1 MTHLNPSIISE
12 AAQRL
17 SVIVNKTPVITS
29 RTLNE
34 RVGCEVFLKC
44 ENFQRVGA
52 FKFRGAYNA
61 ISQLNDEQRQAGVIT
76 HSSGN
81 HAQGVALAAK
91 LLGVKATIVM
101 PEDAPTIKREA
112 TAAYGASIISCA
124 AIDREKVTA
133 QLIDQHDY
141 TLIHPY
147 DNDHIIAGQGTAAW
161 ELFDEVG
168 PLDILFTPVGGGGL
182 ISGSALA
189 AAAQS
194 PSCQVIGVEPELGAD
209 AKQSWREN
217 RVVQLDYVPATIA
230 DGLRTRFIGQR
241 NLAVMRQYV
250 ADMTS
255 VSEEAIMETLQF
267 LWQRLKIIVE
277 PSSAVAL
284 APVFTGQ
291 YPAAG
296 KRIGVILSGGNVD
309 IFDLGQ
315 KIHDQRLKQASASN
329 LQQPAISSQ
338 QPTTINRPRVLVC
351 QDMDEAGLGILRQV
365 AEVTVKP
372 GWPQEDFLRQIG
384 NYQALIVGPQ
394 QQITDQMLEYG
405 FHLRAIGNLSS
416 RLDNIDVS
424 TARDVGIEVCN
435 SPDSSA
441 VTIAEFTMARLLML
455 ASQFGDGRLAGKTL
469 GLIGFGHVG
478 QQVAKRARA
487 FDMRIIVNQPRLT
500 PELALSI
507 GAEVTDLASLLP
519 QADFV
524 SLHVPF
530 KAETDAIIGP
540 INLGRMK
547 PTACLVNTGHTDLVN
562 EAALLNALNNGR
574 IAGAALSA
582 LPPNVKV
589 DTAVA
594 ETVRRHPNVIVLPH
608 VTTLLKNQRKDI
620 AIHVAKEIAAILQSK
635 QASETLSLELVP
647 IEQVLPHEQIDDKRV
662 SRLMSRLEE
671 DRLLVNPP
679 VTTFW
684 NGRYIVLDGA
694 TRSTAFKRLGYRY
707 LIVQVA
713 QPERTGFELHTWY
726 HAISSPQ
733 PFTELVEHLKSIDG
747 LILLPLSQ
755 KQIRSA
761 FRQKDA
767 LCYFLDREGKATLAQ
782 AAPDTDRL
790 AVMNALVSRYTNW
803 GKVERTLLTDL
814 PRLLGQ
820 FPEMTA
826 VAIFPQFEPQTVFE
840 VSSQGKLLPAGLTRF
855 VIPGRIL
862 RLNADLERLKKE
874 EPLPAKRAWFNDFLE
889 EKLARSRMRYY
900 QEPVILLDE

>member
-1 MTHLNPSIISE
+1 MMSHLTPSLIQE
-12 AAQRL
+12 AVQRL
-17 SVIVNKTPVITS
+17 AGVVNQTPVITS

-34 RVGCEVFLKC
+34 RVGGQLFLKC

-61 ISQLNDEQRQAGVIT
+61 VSQLTEAQKKAGVIT

-81 HAQGVALAAK
+81 HAQGLALAAR
-91 LLGVKATIVM
+91 LMGVKAIIVM
-101 PEDAPTIKREA
+101 PEDAPIIKREA
-112 TAAYGASIISCA
+112 TAGYGADIVTCP
-124 AIDREKVTA
+124 AINRDKVTA
-133 QLIDQHDY
+133 DLIAQHGY

-147 DNDHIIAGQGTAAW
+147 DNDQIIIGQGTAAW
-161 ELFDEVG
+161 ELFDEAG
-168 PLDILFTPVGGGGL
+168 PLDFLFVPVGGGGL

-194 PSCQVIGVEPELGAD
+194 PGCQVVGVEPELGAD
-209 AKQSWREN
+209 ASQSWREN
-217 RVVQLDYVPATIA
+217 RVVTLDHVPATIA

-255 VSEEAIMETLQF
+255 VSEEAIVETMKF
-267 LWQRLKIIVE
+267 LWLRLKIIVE

-284 APVFTGQ
+284 APIFTGQ
-291 YPAAG
+291 YPVAG
-296 KRIGVILSGGNVD
+296 KRVGVILSGGNVD
-309 IFDLGQ
+309 IFSLRLETG
-315 KIHDQRLKQASASN
+315 DQRLKQAPPITQSPVSS
-329 LQQPAISSQ
+329 LQSPAG
-338 QPTTINRPRVLVC
+338 RPRVLVC
-351 QDMDEAGLGILRQV
+351 QEMDEAGLDILRQT
-365 AEVTVKP
+365 AEVTVQP
-372 GWPQEDFLRQIG
+372 TLSQDEFIRQIG
-384 NYQALIVGPQ
+384 EYQALIVGPQ
-394 QQITDQMLEYG
+394 QQITDQMIEYG

-435 SPDSSA
+435 APGGGA
-441 VTIAEFTMARLLML
+441 VAIAEHTMTRLLLL
-455 ASQFGDGRLAGKTL
+455 ANQFGDGRLAGKTL

-500 PELALSI
+500 PELALSV
-507 GAEVTDLASLLP
+507 GAEATDLADLLP

-530 KAETDAIIGP
+530 KQETDAIIGP
-540 INLGRMK
+540 INLGKMK
-547 PTACLVNTGHTDLVN
+547 QSACLVNTGHTDLVN
-562 EAALLNALNNGR
+562 EPALLDALENGR
-574 IAGAALSA
+574 IAGAALSS
-582 LPPNVKV
+582 LPPEVHAG
-589 DTAVA
+589 TAVA
-594 ETVRRHPNVIVLPH
+594 HKIRQHPKVIVSPH
-608 VTTLLKNQRKDI
+608 VSTILSYQKKDI
-620 AIHVAKEIAAILQSK
+620 AITVAKQIAAILQSK
-635 QASETLSLELVP
+635 QASETLALELVP

-662 SRLMSRLEE
+662 ARLMSRLEE
-671 DRLLVNPP
+671 DGRLVNPP

-684 NGRYIVLDGA
+684 KGHYIVLDGA
-694 TRSTAFKRLGYRY
+694 TRSTAFKRLGYHY

-713 QPERTGFELHTWY
+713 SPDREGFELHTWY
-726 HAISSPQ
+726 HAISSQQ
-733 PFTELVEHLKSIDG
+733 PFADLYDHLKTIDG
-747 LILLPLSQ
+747 LTLSPLPDP
-755 KQIRSA
+755 QIRSA
-761 FRQKDA
+761 LRHKNA
-767 LCYFLDREGKATLAQ
+767 LCYFLDRDGRATLAQ
-782 AAPDTDRL
+782 VTAGADRL

-803 GKVERTLLTDL
+803 GSVERTLLTDL

-820 FPEMTA
+820 FPQMTA

-840 VSSQGKLLPAGLTRF
+840 VASRGDLLPAGLTRF

-874 EPLPAKRAWFNDFLE
+874 EPLPAKRAWFNAFLE